1 MRIDRLL
8 SEAGVASRKEA
19 AKAARCGLVSVD
31 GQVVTDLSRHIDPAL
46 VTVVYDGK
54 AVDWRPFVY
63 VMLNKP
69 QGYVSAT
76 EDGHLPTVVEL
87 LSPALQKR
95 SVFPCGRLDRDTTGL
110 MLITDDGA
118 LSHLLLSPRR
128 HVSKVYRFACAEPL
142 CPEAE
147 RAFEEGMILGNGD
160 ALKGA
165 RLVCD
170 PLRTSGT
177 VELTEGKYHQVK
189 RMFGALSNRIT
200 ELERITFGP
209 LSLDPA
215 LGRGDYRE
223 LTADEVEALRQAV
236 AG

>member
-31 GQVVTDLSRHIDPAL
+31 GQVVTDLSRHIDPTL
-46 VTVVYDGK
+46 HTVVYDGR
-54 AVDWRPFVY
+54 AVEYRPFVY

-87 LSPALQKR
+87 LSAELQKR
-95 SVFPCGRLDRDTTGL
+95 NVFPCGRLDRDTTGL

-142 CPEAE
+142 CAEAE
-147 RAFEEGMILGNGD
+147 QAFAEGMTLGNGD
-160 ALKGA
+160 MLKGA

-170 PLRTSGT
+170 PSRTSGT
-177 VELTEGKYHQVK
+177 VKLTEGKYHQVK

-200 ELERITFGP
+200 ELERVTFGP
-209 LSLDPA
+209 LVLDSA
-215 LGRGDYRE
+215 LGRGEFRE
-223 LTADEVEALRQAV
+223 LSADEVEALRRAV
-236 AG
+236 AT